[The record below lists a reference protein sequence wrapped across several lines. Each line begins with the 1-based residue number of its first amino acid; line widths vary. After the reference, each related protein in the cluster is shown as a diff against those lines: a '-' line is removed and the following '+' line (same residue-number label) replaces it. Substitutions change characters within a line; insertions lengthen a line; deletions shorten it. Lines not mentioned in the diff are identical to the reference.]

1 MPQLLTENERL
12 ELQIAAYKKEI
23 AEKEEFLKTYR
34 GETRR
39 IEMETMKKEAE
50 TVEKEKV
57 LKENEEEKRKIEM
70 FNMKNNYGVKPVTG
84 QKRQMDEVQTV
95 EASSSEEQRC
105 CGCRSCK
112 GPWASDGEE
121 ADEENDDGGDEIT
134 AASSKNK

>member
-12 ELQIAAYKKEI
+12 ELQIAAFKKQI
-23 AEKEEFLKTYR
+23 AEKEEWLKNYK
-34 GETRR
+34 GETRK
-39 IEMETMKKEAE
+39 IEMETMKKNAEAA
-50 TVEKEKV
+50 EKEK
-57 LKENEEEKRKIEM
+57 LIKEYEEEARKIEM
-70 FNMKNNYGVKPVTG
+70 ENMNKYGVKPVTG

-112 GPWASDGEE
+112 GPWASSGEE

>member
-1 MPQLLTENERL
+1 
-12 ELQIAAYKKEI
+12 
-23 AEKEEFLKTYR
+23 
-34 GETRR
+34 
-39 IEMETMKKEAE
+39 METMKKEAE
-50 TVEKEKV
+50 AAEKEKV
-57 LKENEEEKRKIEM
+57 LKEYEEEKRKIEM

-121 ADEENDDGGDEIT
+121 ADEENDDDGGGIT
-134 AASSKNK
+134 AGSSKNK

>member
-12 ELQIAAYKKEI
+12 ELQIAAFKKEI

-39 IEMETMKKEAE
+39 IEMETRKKEAE

-57 LKENEEEKRKIEM
+57 LKEYEEEKRKIEM
-70 FNMKNNYGVKPVTG
+70 FNMKNNYGVKPVGG

-112 GPWASDGEE
+112 GPWASSGEE
-121 ADEENDDGGDEIT
+121 ADEENDDDGDEIT

>member
-12 ELQIAAYKKEI
+12 ELQIAAFKKEI
-23 AEKEEFLKTYR
+23 AEKEEFLKKYR
-34 GETRR
+34 GETRK

-50 TVEKEKV
+50 AAEKEKV
-57 LKENEEEKRKIEM
+57 LKEYEEEKRKIEM

-112 GPWASDGEE
+112 GPWASSGEE